1 MAVFAP
7 PSRSLIAAAL
17 TALVLVCGCGAS
29 RSAVSADAAIKSDL
43 LRGVGDI
50 RSTIDRKTLAA
61 QLGRVI
67 ASLRG
72 ERGSTAS
79 VERARR
85 AAVEGFELTRTGV
98 GSQIDFSENDSGE
111 VAAATRDAR
120 RADRYLGRGAG
131 LIRRAGQALGI
142 HIGTLDGY

>member
-1 MAVFAP
+1 MAGIGP
-7 PSRSLIAAAL
+7 CSRSLITAAL
-17 TALVLVCGCGAS
+17 TALVLVCGCGSS
-29 RSAVSADAAIKSDL
+29 RSSVTADAAIKSDL

-50 RSTIDRKTLAA
+50 RSTVDRKTLAV
-61 QLGRVI
+61 QLQRAI

-72 ERGSTAS
+72 ERGSTAA

-85 AAVEGFELTRTGV
+85 TAVEGFELTRTGV

-120 RADRYLGRGAG
+120 RADRYLGRGAD

-142 HIGTLDGY
+142 HIGMLDGY